1 MKKVALA
8 LLVVICVS
16 SQSFASDAYLY
27 LPEYHGNEIGPL
39 WAIFFK
45 IFELNIKYIT
55 KSYELLMEYFK
66 YPFRMILLAYI
77 FYVAKCVS
85 TEGFGKVKELVYT
98 CLYITFMYSALLEWK
113 IYGEYVVRTILL
125 LGLKLSGFFISISDM
140 GAYAAP
146 HDVFVALDKLALQ
159 FFHGIESAAPEGNLL
174 VNAGRYMSYV
184 IAAIPLFVLFAA
196 MYMAFFIIFTI
207 AFFGIFVLLVIGGP
221 ILLLAAIKK
230 TRTLLWAWLR
240 GIANYLLLAIF
251 VSIIMGVTLMG
262 LVDSMKLFHDN
273 VMNGFGFLN
282 VEYLKLL
289 IWCGFSLGMLL
300 KAPDFA
306 AHMSGAAAGSTSGI
320 AGGLSAVSGVFA
332 GGALSLGRK
341 GASGGLS
348 AIGKAGAATKGYV
361 GNPTQL
367 LRKMRGARD

>member
-1 MKKVALA
+1 MKKLTLA
-8 LLVVICVS
+8 LLVVICLTS
-16 SQSFASDAYLY
+16 AAYASDAYLY
-27 LPEYHGNEIGPL
+27 LPEYQGKEVGPL

-55 KSYELLMEYFK
+55 KLYGLLMEYFK
-66 YPFRMILLAYI
+66 YPFRIILLAYI

-85 TEGFGKVKELVYT
+85 ADGFGKAKELVYT
-98 CLYITFMYSALLEWK
+98 CLSVAFMYSALLEWE
-113 IYGEYVVRTILL
+113 IYGEYVVKTILL
-125 LGLKLSGFFISISDM
+125 LGIKLSGFFISISDM
-140 GAYAAP
+140 NAYADP
-146 HDVFVALDKLALQ
+146 RDVFVALDKLALQ
-159 FFHGIESAAPEGNLL
+159 FFHGIESAAPEGNFL
-174 VNAGRYMSYV
+174 VNAGRYVSYA
-184 IAAIPLFVLFAA
+184 IAAVPLFVLFAA

-207 AFFGIFVLLVIGGP
+207 AFFGIFILLVIGGP
-221 ILLLAAIKK
+221 ILLLAAIKEM
-230 TRTLLWAWLR
+230 RTLLWAWLR

-251 VSIIMGVTLMG
+251 VSIIMGITLMG
-262 LVDSMKLFHDN
+262 LIESMTLFHDN
-273 VMNGFGFLN
+273 AANGFGFLN

-332 GGALSLGRK
+332 GSALSFGRK
-341 GASGGLS
+341 GASRGMA
-348 AIGKAGAATKGYV
+348 AIGKASTGAKGYV
-361 GNPTQL
+361 GDPTEL